1 MSWLRYR
8 WLPLSALVAAAAAL
22 VASVLYV
29 AGSAAWWSAGT
40 MGPAMCGDGAV
51 RTLADADRAASRFAE
66 RWGLH
71 VSDVMQFENG
81 FYAELVDSAGD
92 GATEVLID
100 PGSGAVQT
108 EWGPAMMWNT
118 AYGMHPAF
126 GERAATLG
134 QDQARRIA
142 DLWVRDNR
150 PGEHADQADRFPG
163 YYTLHTMRGN
173 QVVGMLSVHATSGA
187 VWYHNW
193 HGRFVGMQELTD

>member
-1 MSWLRYR
+1 VSWLRYR
-8 WLPLSALVAAAAAL
+8 WLPLTALVAAAAAL

-29 AGSAAWWSAGT
+29 AGSAAWWSTAGT
-40 MGPAMCGDGAV
+40 MGPAMRGDGAV

-71 VSDVMQFENG
+71 VSEVMQFENG

-118 AYGMHPAF
+118 AYGMHRHLASAPRRLGRTRRAVSLTC
-126 GERAATLG
+126 GCAATVPVSMPTT
-134 QDQARRIA
+134 RS
-142 DLWVRDNR
+142 
-150 PGEHADQADRFPG
+150 PSP
-163 YYTLHTMRGN
+163 
-173 QVVGMLSVHATSGA
+173 ATTP
-187 VWYHNW
+187 
-193 HGRFVGMQELTD
+193 FT